1 MSTYS
6 NHLYDHFQRER
17 SVFGRAVLAVLSMGV
32 FFALVFQPYLA
43 TIEDLVDMD
52 VNLTKQAKQIKE
64 GQKNIRVAT
73 NAIERAREFMGDAS
87 EYEALYKETR
97 SWVNDL
103 DEIKLLYDRQSRKVA
118 SLRGTLSSENQAS
131 WHRGK
136 KPSNEIVKELRK
148 QRPNLMADYDLR
160 DDCFFRLET
169 EWVRCQIDTS
179 LGPIRDRLSRVLY
192 DRTESHELTRKLAS
206 AIEENREKYVAGL
219 AMALGRGEPAK
230 WVRNYLDTESAIIRR
245 WYKNVARERLALMRD
260 AKEQK
265 KLMAQNEE
273 QWESLQSRKKTIRQS
288 GKLDIPI
295 GSLPLAFLDTLILL
309 PLLLFVIGYML
320 LRSQTRLLA
329 LYYGFQRQGPAEE
342 TGSEALQLTMAMW
355 LDPAVGRRTGTA
367 VLILMS
373 TPGMVALAGIAQLVT
388 SSGLNM
394 GGLQLFFTIAG
405 TLVAAI
411 FYAAQYVKLC
421 LAWRQRGQY
430 LKT

>member
-17 SVFGRAVLAVLSMGV
+17 SVFGRTVLAVLSMGV

-52 VNLTKQAKQIKE
+52 VNLTKQAEQIKE

-118 SLRGTLSSENQAS
+118 SLRGALSSENQAS

-179 LGPIRDRLSRVLY
+179 LGPVTS
-192 DRTESHELTRKLAS
+192 
-206 AIEENREKYVAGL
+206 
-219 AMALGRGEPAK
+219 P
-230 WVRNYLDTESAIIRR
+230 
-245 WYKNVARERLALMRD
+245 
-260 AKEQK
+260 
-265 KLMAQNEE
+265 
-273 QWESLQSRKKTIRQS
+273 
-288 GKLDIPI
+288 
-295 GSLPLAFLDTLILL
+295 LPL
-309 PLLLFVIGYML
+309 
-320 LRSQTRLLA
+320 
-329 LYYGFQRQGPAEE
+329 
-342 TGSEALQLTMAMW
+342 
-355 LDPAVGRRTGTA
+355 
-367 VLILMS
+367 
-373 TPGMVALAGIAQLVT
+373 
-388 SSGLNM
+388 
-394 GGLQLFFTIAG
+394 
-405 TLVAAI
+405 
-411 FYAAQYVKLC
+411 
-421 LAWRQRGQY
+421 GQP
-430 LKT
+430 T